1 MIPSSLRYIVAGVSA
16 PGAIVVLAL
25 ASAALITG
33 CGGGGDASTSTT
45 SSTTS
50 DSSSSSGTPLRAAN
64 AQDVVSPLYP
74 SCDFVWFS
82 AQDPNGAAKLL
93 ITWQTASSQMPSIAI
108 NVTKP
113 NGSYANL
120 STVVSAPV
128 VRTGLPSISAEPVD
142 SSADRIDFRWV
153 PSESAYHL
161 TFTAAG
167 MSGNLW
173 FRNNQVGAAMQ
184 PVQWDQQQV
193 FWSSSI
199 GRTDIDGSIQFVG
212 DAQATTVTGWQ
223 GEEERMAGSFSLDP
237 GHVGYE
243 YAQTSNPDG
252 SADQL
257 FVFPQ
262 ISGGNWRGLLAHV
275 EKSGELTYCEPDVV
289 QLANYQKTA
298 EGYVY
303 PGTVHAK
310 CTARN
315 LDLTYTVS
323 TPQDFPLGPP
333 GLATNSYPAYTSMS
347 AGSSNVTGSVGTIQ
361 HLRDLGY
368 YGS

>member
-1 MIPSSLRYIVAGVSA
+1 MIPSSFPRIAARVSA

-25 ASAALITG
+25 ASAALIAG
-33 CGGGGDASTSTT
+33 CGGGSDASSST

-50 DSSSSSGTPLRAAN
+50 DSSSSSGTPLRAAK

-74 SCDFVWFS
+74 DCDFIWFS
-82 AQDPNGAAKLL
+82 AQDPSGAAKVL
-93 ITWQTASSQMPSIAI
+93 ITWQTASTQMQSVAI

-113 NGSYANL
+113 DGSYANL
-120 STVVSAPV
+120 STVLSVPV
-128 VRTGLPSISAEPVD
+128 VRTSLPSISAEPAD
-142 SSADRIDFRWV
+142 SSAERIDFRWI

-167 MSGNLW
+167 MSGDLW

-199 GRTDIDGSIQFVG
+199 GRTDIDGSIRFVG

-237 GHVGYE
+237 GHKGYE

-262 ISGGNWRGLLAHV
+262 ISGGNWRGVLAHV
-275 EKSGELTYCEPDVV
+275 AKSGELTYCEPDVV
-289 QLANYQKTA
+289 QLTDYQATS
-298 EGYVY
+298 EGYAY

-315 LDLTYTVS
+315 LGLTYTVS

-333 GLATNSYPAYTSMS
+333 GLATDSYPAYTTMS
-347 AGSSNVTGSVGTIQ
+347 AGSSDVTGSVGTIQ